1 MKGSKYLSELVD
13 VSRLRR
19 NKLNIITA
27 PTGCGKTYFALH
39 HIPNLVDNAH
49 LRVVYLIDTVNGK
62 EQILDHYNAIREY
75 YGWTE
80 VVSGK
85 AINVDNE
92 NRPVVLTYARFGML
106 LEEYPEFYNEFSYI
120 ICDELPSLIW
130 FQGFEPKPN
139 SHSVALEGLKKA
151 VRYSRAT
158 VIALT
163 ATPNSL
169 FRYFYGLTAEIPID
183 QSELI
188 QYAIQSVVQY
198 NNLDDVLCQVSTDH
212 VGLCYVSRISQ
223 MIDFCQKAQQ
233 QGFSPIAIWSVN
245 NTEHP
250 MTEEQLSARES
261 ILRNYTIP
269 PQYNLLIINSSSET
283 SIKIKSHVD
292 YVVVHS
298 TNSDTQIQVRGRVNN
313 DLDTLFLPGKSA
325 PIIKV
330 PDDYLGKK
338 LFHTEKNKLIQE
350 LNIRNQNN
358 RPCGWTSIKKY
369 LVDNDYSITDG
380 RQSDKRYNIITHSQ

>member
-1 MKGSKYLSELVD
+1 MTGSKYLSELVD

-27 PTGCGKTYFALH
+27 PTGCGKTHFALH

-92 NRPVVLTYARFGML
+92 NRPVVLTYARFGMI

-120 ICDELPSLIW
+120 ICDELPSLIR

-139 SHSVALEGLKKA
+139 NHSVALEGLQKA
-151 VRYSRAT
+151 VRCSRAT

-163 ATPNSL
+163 ATPDTLSQ
-169 FRYFYGLTAEIPID
+169 YFSKSYLVPID
-183 QSELI
+183 QRELI
-188 QYAIQSVVQY
+188 QYAVKNTVQFHT
-198 NNLDDVLCQVSTDH
+198 LADVLCQVSTDS

-223 MIDFCQKAQQ
+223 MIDFFQKAQQ

-245 NTEHP
+245 NTDHP

-261 ILRNYTIP
+261 ILRDYTIP

-325 PIIKV
+325 PIMNIPEK
-330 PDDYLGKK
+330 YLGVK
-338 LFHTEKNKLIQE
+338 LFTTEKKELIKE
-350 LNIRNQNN
+350 LDIRNKNN

>member
-1 MKGSKYLSELVD
+1 MTGSKYLSELVD

-92 NRPVVLTYARFGML
+92 NRPVVLTYARFGMI

-120 ICDELPSLIW
+120 ICDELPSLIR

-139 SHSVALEGLKKA
+139 NHSVALEGLQKA
-151 VRYSRAT
+151 VRCSRAT

-163 ATPNSL
+163 ATPDTLSQ
-169 FRYFYGLTAEIPID
+169 YFSKSYLVPID
-183 QSELI
+183 QRELI
-188 QYAIQSVVQY
+188 QYAVKNTVQFHT
-198 NNLDDVLCQVSTDH
+198 LADVLCQVSTDS

-223 MIDFCQKAQQ
+223 MIDFFQKAQQ

-245 NTEHP
+245 NTDHP

-261 ILRNYTIP
+261 ILRDYTIP

-325 PIIKV
+325 PIMNIPEK
-330 PDDYLGKK
+330 YLGVK
-338 LFHTEKNKLIQE
+338 LFTTEKKELIKE

-358 RPCGWTSIKKY
+358 RLCGWTTIKRY
-369 LVDNDYSITDG
+369 LVDNDYIIAEE
-380 RQSDKRYNIITHSQ
+380 RDKNRRYNIITQSQ

>member
-1 MKGSKYLSELVD
+1 MTGSKYLSELVD

-85 AINVDNE
+85 GINVDNE
-92 NRPVVLTYARFGML
+92 NKPVVLTYARFGMI

-120 ICDELPSLIW
+120 ICDELPSLIR

-139 SHSVALEGLKKA
+139 NHSVALEGLQKA
-151 VRYSRAT
+151 VRCSRAT

-163 ATPNSL
+163 ATPDTLSQ
-169 FRYFYGLTAEIPID
+169 YFSKSYLVPID
-183 QSELI
+183 QRELI
-188 QYAIQSVVQY
+188 QYAVKNTVQFHT
-198 NNLDDVLCQVSTDH
+198 LADVLCQVSTDS

-223 MIDFCQKAQQ
+223 MIDFFQKAQQ

-245 NTEHP
+245 NTDHP

-325 PIIKV
+325 PIMNIPEK
-330 PDDYLGKK
+330 YLGVK
-338 LFHTEKNKLIQE
+338 LFTTEKKELIKE

-358 RPCGWTSIKKY
+358 RLCGWTTIKRY
-369 LVDNDYSITDG
+369 LVDNDYIIAEE
-380 RQSDKRYNIITHSQ
+380 RDKNRRYNIITQSQ

>member
-1 MKGSKYLSELVD
+1 MTGSRYLSELVD

-85 AINVDNE
+85 GINVDNE
-92 NRPVVLTYARFGML
+92 NKPVVLTYARFGMI

-120 ICDELPSLIW
+120 ICDELPSLIR

-139 SHSVALEGLKKA
+139 NHSVALEGLQKA
-151 VRYSRAT
+151 VRCSRAT

-163 ATPNSL
+163 ATPDTLSQ
-169 FRYFYGLTAEIPID
+169 YFSKSYLVPID
-183 QSELI
+183 QRELI
-188 QYAIQSVVQY
+188 QYAVKNTVQFHT
-198 NNLDDVLCQVSTDH
+198 LADVLCQVSTDS

-223 MIDFCQKAQQ
+223 MIDFFQKAQQ

-245 NTEHP
+245 NTDHP

-261 ILRNYTIP
+261 ILRDYTIP

-358 RPCGWTSIKKY
+358 RPCGWTSIK
-369 LVDNDYSITDG
+369 NT
-380 RQSDKRYNIITHSQ
+380 

>member
-1 MKGSKYLSELVD
+1 MTGSRYLSELVD

-85 AINVDNE
+85 GINVDNE
-92 NRPVVLTYARFGML
+92 NKPVVLTYARFGMI

-120 ICDELPSLIW
+120 ICDELPSLIR

-139 SHSVALEGLKKA
+139 NHSVALEGLQKA
-151 VRYSRAT
+151 VRCSRAT

-163 ATPNSL
+163 ATPDTLSQ
-169 FRYFYGLTAEIPID
+169 YFSKSYLVPID
-183 QSELI
+183 QRELI
-188 QYAIQSVVQY
+188 QYAVKNTVQFHT
-198 NNLDDVLCQVSTDH
+198 LADVLCQVSTDS

-223 MIDFCQKAQQ
+223 MIDFFQKAQQ

-245 NTEHP
+245 NTDHP

-325 PIIKV
+325 PIMNIPEK
-330 PDDYLGKK
+330 YLGVK
-338 LFHTEKNKLIQE
+338 LFTTEKKELIKE

-358 RPCGWTSIKKY
+358 RLCGWTTIKRY
-369 LVDNDYSITDG
+369 LVDNDYIITEE
-380 RQSDKRYNIITHSQ
+380 RDKNRRYNIITQSQ

>member
-1 MKGSKYLSELVD
+1 MTGSKYLSELVD

-85 AINVDNE
+85 GINVDNE
-92 NRPVVLTYARFGML
+92 NKPVVLTYARFGMI

-120 ICDELPSLIW
+120 ICDELPSLIR

-139 SHSVALEGLKKA
+139 NHSVALEGLQKA
-151 VRYSRAT
+151 VRCSRAT

-163 ATPNSL
+163 ATPDTLSQ
-169 FRYFYGLTAEIPID
+169 YFSKSYLVPID
-183 QSELI
+183 QRELI
-188 QYAIQSVVQY
+188 QYAVKNTVQFHT
-198 NNLDDVLCQVSTDH
+198 LADVLCQVSTDS

-223 MIDFCQKAQQ
+223 MIDFFQKAQQ

-245 NTEHP
+245 NTDHP

-325 PIIKV
+325 PIMNIPEK
-330 PDDYLGKK
+330 YLGVK
-338 LFHTEKNKLIQE
+338 LFTTEKKELIKE

-358 RPCGWTSIKKY
+358 RLCGWTTIKRY
-369 LVDNDYSITDG
+369 LVDNDYIITEE
-380 RQSDKRYNIITHSQ
+380 RDKNRRYNIITQSQ